1 VALSSIPKGMP
12 QAALMSFNKDAY
24 SMHCREYRDYQEWLE
39 NRNEERYQNTLSHG
53 KNYDSKNLMHTM
65 RLLDMAAEILATGK
79 LQVRRPNREY
89 LLSIRR
95 GEFEYESLM
104 QQADEKL
111 ALIEAQY
118 AQSTLPEQ
126 PDKEQIERL
135 LVQVRDGFYSS

>member
-1 VALSSIPKGMP
+1 
-12 QAALMSFNKDAY
+12 
-24 SMHCREYRDYQEWLE
+24 
-39 NRNEERYQNTLSHG
+39 
-53 KNYDSKNLMHTM
+53 
-65 RLLDMAAEILATGK
+65 
-79 LQVRRPNREY
+79 
-89 LLSIRR
+89 
-95 GEFEYESLM
+95 M